1 MGHLVN
7 GTTKFKGYYPAYLV
21 MLVLM
26 IAVSWVNENGRPA
39 VSGSEDEIIRQLKIP
54 QRIWVFL
61 MVGAASVLI
70 WTSMYV
76 AFTEPGAEE
85 IGGVQG
91 RYFIPLM
98 FPLYMVLSG
107 PLETRPAL
115 WYYLLELAELVMLG
129 LTVWT
134 TVISRFCL

>member
-1 MGHLVN
+1 MLELS
-7 GTTKFKGYYPAYLV
+7 GTLGGMCCYL
-21 MLVLM
+21 
-26 IAVSWVNENGRPA
+26 A
-39 VSGSEDEIIRQLKIP
+39 VSGGFDIP
-54 QRIWVFL
+54 LVMGSRSTCIKA
-61 MVGAASVLI
+61 G
-70 WTSMYV
+70 
-76 AFTEPGAEE
+76 